1 MVKAGLRWAVRHVN
15 DVAVQARAAGL
26 VLRQE
31 PVSSHVESGG
41 SKTGRKAPAVTSA
54 VVAAFPAPCYR
65 CLARARLAS

>member
-41 SKTGRKAPAVTSA
+41 SKTGRKARP
-54 VVAAFPAPCYR
+54 
-65 CLARARLAS
+65 